1 MYASRQET
9 QSVGAS
15 LVQYAQPGAHASH
28 VSTTVTLPLLT
39 GTTLVTRT
47 DVGGL
52 AVELTVLLGA
62 VVVGRAL
69 IDDVKLSVCADDV
82 AECVVLLL
90 AAAVLLVTAA
100 VLLLTAAVLLL
111 TAVVVGVVT
120 SLTTAAVGVALCVA
134 A

>member
-52 AVELTVLLGA
+52 AVELIVLLGA

-69 IDDVKLSVCADDV
+69 TDDVKLSVCADDV

-90 AAAVLLVTAA
+90 AAAVLLVTA
-100 VLLLTAAVLLL
+100 
-111 TAVVVGVVT
+111 VVVGVVT